1 MSPELVWALAVA
13 LMLAGVAGAILPGLP
28 GAPLILVAAVAH
40 RLLLPGY
47 VSVWTIALLAVLSVL
62 TVVADWALGAAG
74 ARKFGGSK
82 WSLVGAPVGAL
93 LGLPFGLF
101 GILAGAVLGAAALEA
116 LFAGRSASDALK
128 AGLGAGLGVIAGTA
142 GRLVLAVA
150 MAAWLAADF
159 LVN

>member
-1 MSPELVWALAVA
+1 MNPIAVWLLTAVLV
-13 LMLAGVAGAILPGLP
+13 LAGVAGAVLPGLP

-47 VSVWTIALLAVLSVL
+47 VSAWSIVVLAVLSVL

-74 ARKFGGSK
+74 ARAFGGSK
-82 WSLVGAPVGAL
+82 WSFIGAPVGAL
-93 LGLPFGLF
+93 LGLPFGLV
-101 GILAGAVLGAAALEA
+101 GILVGAVLGAAALEA
-116 LFAGRSASDALK
+116 LVAGRSAPEALK

-142 GRLVLAVA
+142 GRLALAVG
-150 MAAWLAADF
+150 MAVWLVADF